1 MIIVKG
7 SIMTISLVTGGAGF
21 IGSNIVARLLSLG
34 HEVRVIDDE
43 SSDSHDSFYWQQ
55 DAKNYIYSI
64 LDYERIRSIFNDVD
78 YVFHLAAESSI
89 GTTIEDPV
97 KATYVNT
104 LGTNIVLQCA
114 KQAGVKRVIYSSTAG
129 AYGNNPIPNIETQE
143 DNPLNPYSVS
153 KVNGEKV
160 CKLYTDMYNLPTI
173 ILRYFNVYGSNQP
186 MRGQYAPVIGT
197 FGKQKQDKKPMTIV
211 GDGEQTRDF
220 VNVLDVVSA
229 NINAALN
236 DIDSKYFGTVFNIGS
251 GTNYSVN
258 DIANMIK
265 GETTSI
271 PEKVGEI
278 KESLADITKAK
289 DVLGWEPIVA
299 LPGWLH
305 EYRY

>member
-1 MIIVKG
+1 
-7 SIMTISLVTGGAGF
+7 MTVSLITGGAGF
-21 IGSNIVARLLSLG
+21 IGSNLAVRLLSLG

-43 SSDSHDSFYWQQ
+43 SSQSHDFFYWQ
-55 DAKNYIYSI
+55 DKTKNYIYHI
-64 LDYERIRSIFNDVD
+64 CDYSSIRSIFDGVD
-78 YVFHLAAESSI
+78 YVFHLAAESNI
-89 GTTIEDPV
+89 GSTIENPI
-97 KATYVNT
+97 KATQINT
-104 LGTNIVLQCA
+104 LGTNIILQCA
-114 KQAGVKRVIYSSTAG
+114 KEAGVKRVIYSSTAG

-143 DNPLNPYSVS
+143 DKPLNPYSVS

-160 CKLYTDMYNLPTI
+160 CKMYTDMYDLPTI

-197 FGKQKQDKKPMTIV
+197 FGRQKQDEKPMTIV
-211 GDGEQTRDF
+211 GDGEQRRDF

-236 DIDSKYFGTVFNIGS
+236 DIDSQYFGTVFNIGS

-265 GETTSI
+265 GETTFI
-271 PEKVGEI
+271 PERVGEI
-278 KESLADITKAK
+278 KESLSNIEKAK
-289 DVLGWEPIVA
+289 NILNWEPTIS
-299 LPGWLH
+299 LPVWLH